1 MFEWL
6 LVGHIIS
13 VICWMAA
20 MLYLPRL
27 MVYHFDFDIG
37 SKASETFKI
46 MERRLLN
53 GIMTPAMIF
62 TWIFGLSLMYVSH
75 AWSFGWFISK
85 FFLVLL
91 LSGFHGLCAKWV
103 REFSNDKR
111 YKTTKFYRYMNEVPA
126 VLMIFIVILVVI
138 KPF

>member
-27 MVYHFDFDIG
+27 LVYHFDFKVG
-37 SKASETFKI
+37 SEASETFKV
-46 MERRLLN
+46 MERRLLK

-62 TWIFGLSLMYVSH
+62 TWGFGLSLMYVSE
-75 AWSFGWFISK
+75 AWMFGWFISK

-91 LSGFHGLCAKWV
+91 LSGFHGVCSKWV
-103 REFSNDKR
+103 RQFSNDHREKSV
-111 YKTTKFYRYMNEVPA
+111 KFYRYMNEVPA
-126 VLMIFIVILVVI
+126 VLMVLIVILVVI